1 MIAVDKARALLREVP
16 RFDGGGRLILIGG
29 AAGALGMIATV
40 VLFFVAPKQALFSY
54 LVALVYWLTLALGM
68 LGWLAS
74 FHASRARWMVVL
86 RRLMETMTAPLA
98 VLTILFIPVAIGA
111 HEIYHWPEHKKFY
124 FNFGFWATRAII
136 YFVLWNV
143 IAHLLH
149 LWSKRQDADG
159 NLGWIGRMRV
169 LSSVG
174 LPVIGLSLTFA
185 AFDWIMSLHADWQS
199 TIFGL
204 YVLAGGQAGSMA
216 ILIIVATAGE
226 RTGLLRGM
234 LTLSHFHSMGKLL
247 LAFVCFWGY
256 MAFSQY
262 MLMWVGNLPEEI
274 PWYLMRTQGPWKPI
288 SITLALGHFA
298 IPFLILLSAQIKRV
312 PAGISALSA
321 WILVIHYIDVYWL
334 IMPELSPGSPMPH
347 LSDFTAL
354 VGVGGLCV
362 AFAVWRLRGLYPVP
376 VRDPYAVQAM
386 RYDPP

>member
-1 MIAVDKARALLREVP
+1 MIAVDKARALLGEVP
-16 RFDGGGRLILIGG
+16 RFDGGARWIAIG
-29 AAGALGMIATV
+29 AIAGAIGMAATI
-40 VLFFVAPKQALFSY
+40 VLFFVNPRQALFSY
-54 LVALVYWLTLALGM
+54 LVALVFWLTNAVGM
-68 LGWLAS
+68 LGWLAA

-98 VLTILFIPVAIGA
+98 VLTILFVPIAIGA

-124 FNFGFWATRAII
+124 FNFGFWITRAVI
-136 YFVLWNV
+136 YFVLFNV

-159 NLGWIGRMRV
+159 NLAWIGRMRV
-169 LSSVG
+169 LSSAG
-174 LPVIGLSLTFA
+174 LPVIGLALTFA
-185 AFDWIMSLHADWQS
+185 AFDWVMSLHADWQS

-204 YVLAGGQAGSMA
+204 YLLAGAQTGSIA
-216 ILIIVATAGE
+216 IVIIVATAAE

-234 LTLSHFHSMGKLL
+234 LTLSHFHSLGKLL

-274 PWYLMRTQGPWKPI
+274 PWYLLRMQGGWKPI
-288 SITLALGHFA
+288 SILLALGHFGV
-298 IPFLILLSAQIKRV
+298 PFLVLLSAQIKRV
-312 PAGISALSA
+312 PVGISAIAA
-321 WILVIHYIDVYWL
+321 WMLVIHWIDCYWL
-334 IMPELSPGSPMPH
+334 IMPELQPSSPMPH
-347 LSDFTAL
+347 LADFTAL